1 MGKVD
6 IDEIKVDIENVL
18 FQNGSGFRQNLLNAG
33 IIEPV
38 AGQGKGKYK
47 SGIDGLGVV
56 DLRHLK

>member
-1 MGKVD
+1 MKAVIGK
-6 IDEIKVDIENVL
+6 
-18 FQNGSGFRQNLLNAG
+18 NLLNAG

>member
-1 MGKVD
+1 MKKWTLKMYFFKMEVVFGK
-6 IDEIKVDIENVL
+6 
-18 FQNGSGFRQNLLNAG
+18 NLLNAG

-38 AGQGKGKYK
+38 SGHRKYK